1 MTFCARAGVSVHT
14 GQGPTC
20 LGTFVCD
27 RQPTTQA
34 SINLLVRG
42 KGKELS
48 NGNTK
53 LSQGDKQQRA
63 DASRQ

>member
-48 NGNTK
+48 
-53 LSQGDKQQRA
+53 QGDKQQRA